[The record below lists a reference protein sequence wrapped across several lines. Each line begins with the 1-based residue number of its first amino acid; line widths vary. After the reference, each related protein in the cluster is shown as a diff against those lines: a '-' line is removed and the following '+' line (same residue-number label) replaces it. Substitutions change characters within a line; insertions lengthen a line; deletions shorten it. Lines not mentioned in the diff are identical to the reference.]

1 MNDAA
6 PPPSFVWR
14 RVAAFAL
21 DFLPILLLLD
31 WATDL
36 SDAGVLAVTS
46 VLMLISAVA
55 FAPPT
60 PGKRVMGLKLD
71 GQGCLACRELRRLW
85 PVLSLGLGAFALE
98 VAAGRGHVP
107 SAAVIS
113 VATLVLVAGVVWTH
127 FWPLSTGRELP
138 HNLATGFRVTLA

>member
-1 MNDAA
+1 MTDTA
-6 PPPSFVWR
+6 PLWR

-21 DFLPILLLLD
+21 DFLPILLVLD

-46 VLMLISAVA
+46 VLMLVSAA
-55 FAPPT
+55 FFSPPT

-71 GQGCLACRELRRLW
+71 GKGCLACRELRRLW
-85 PVLSLGLGAFALE
+85 PVLALGLGAFALE
-98 VAAGRGHVP
+98 VAAGLGQVP

-113 VATLVLVAGVVWTH
+113 VATIALVAGVVWTH
-127 FWPLSTGRELP
+127 LWPLSTGRDMP
-138 HNLATGFRVTLA
+138 HNLATGYRVTLT